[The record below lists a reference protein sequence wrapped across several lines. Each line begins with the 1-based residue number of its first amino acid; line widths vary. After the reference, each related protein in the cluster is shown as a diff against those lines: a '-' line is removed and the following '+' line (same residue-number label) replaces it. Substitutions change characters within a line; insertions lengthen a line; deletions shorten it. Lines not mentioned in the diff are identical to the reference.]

1 MSQLRTA
8 MDLIKKMEKIA
19 ISPSTSLI
27 YNAYIVGGAVR
38 DLHLNRPVKDVD
50 IATNCPMEV
59 LLKNF
64 NTFEIGKSKSFGIL
78 GIFFEGET
86 FEVAQFRVDGAY
98 KNGRRPESV
107 EMISD
112 AKDDMRRR
120 DFTVN
125 ALAMNSYGQIF
136 DVVDGL
142 QDIEDKIIRAVGNP
156 EERFQE
162 DHVRMMRAARFG
174 SIEGFKIEKETR
186 KYIRRLSS
194 LIHKVT
200 PERISLELIAAANND
215 GPQFA
220 RFILLLD
227 DLKLLSK
234 ILPEVHTLKYFR
246 HDLEHHPE
254 GPTVF
259 DHIIKCLEI
268 MGDRGCISK
277 LAALFHDVGKAISF
291 QEKHGW
297 KLSFHGHAKA
307 GANLTRQILAR
318 LKFGRGRTEAIVYA
332 VENHMKFHKL
342 LEMKP
347 AKIARM
353 VTHQYFPI
361 LVDVAWADEFSRGET
376 FMYHG
381 NFDSRLK
388 KAIEMKTQWEKK
400 LTPTSTK
407 IVDGERVMELLNL
420 GEGREVGEIK
430 RKVEDKI
437 INESLDA
444 DDEVLIDRLI
454 VEIWEE
460 EDGEVGQK
468 D

>member
-1 MSQLRTA
+1 MSQLETA
-8 MDLIKKMEKIA
+8 MGLIRTIEKLA
-19 ISPSTSLI
+19 A

-38 DLHLNRPVKDVD
+38 DLHLGKPIKDVD
-50 IATNCPMEV
+50 ITTNCPMDV
-59 LLKNF
+59 LLKSF
-64 NTFEIGKSKSFGIL
+64 HTFEIGKSKSFGIL
-78 GIFFEGET
+78 GVAFEGEI
-86 FEVAQFRVDGAY
+86 FEVAQFRIDGDY
-98 KNGRRPESV
+98 KDGRRPESV
-107 EMISD
+107 EIVSD
-112 AKDDMRRR
+112 AENDMLRR

-125 ALAMNSYGQIF
+125 ALAMDKYGQIF
-136 DVVDGL
+136 DVVNGI
-142 QDIEDKIIRAVGNP
+142 QDIEDKIIRAVGSP

-186 KYIRRLSS
+186 KYIRRLSP

-200 PERISLELIAAANND
+200 PERISLELMAAANND
-215 GPQFA
+215 GSQFA

-259 DHIIKCLEI
+259 DHVIKCLEI
-268 MGDRGCISK
+268 MEDRGCISK

-307 GANLTRQILAR
+307 GANLTKQILTR
-318 LKFGRGRTEAIVYA
+318 LKFSRSKAEAIVYA
-332 VENHMKFHKL
+332 VGNHMKFHKL
-342 LEMKP
+342 LEMTP
-347 AKIARM
+347 AKVARM

-361 LVDVAWADEFSRGET
+361 LVDISWADEFSRGET

-381 NFDSRLK
+381 EFDDRLK
-388 KAIEMKTQWEKK
+388 KAIEVRKQWEKK

-407 IVDGERVMELLNL
+407 IVDGKRVMELLNI
-420 GEGREVGEIK
+420 GPGREVGKIK

-437 INESLDA
+437 INDGLDP

-460 EDGEVGQK
+460 EEMS
-468 D
+468 